1 MRTKKKVLKTFKA
14 FALQNLHATLMDI
27 LILQRQ
33 EKKTKDSNIFSRA
46 QRAIIDTAK
55 GMLFI
60 SGGQLCSPDLFEP
73 VDTDKSEKCKP
84 ASCCPHL
91 SFNVRGRGGPALWDG
106 NLMHINT
113 GLHLWGSE
121 GKTLRPSYR
130 GWKGCTWIKS
140 EAAGAHVHARGPGTC
155 AHIHRQPHARAEFLI
170 RGGWRLS
177 QWELPCGMFLG
188 PHLQRLWSRRR
199 RTCWVK
205 WGYTPG
211 WGKKI

>member
-130 GWKGCTWIKS
+130 G
-140 EAAGAHVHARGPGTC
+140 
-155 AHIHRQPHARAEFLI
+155 
-170 RGGWRLS
+170 
-177 QWELPCGMFLG
+177 
-188 PHLQRLWSRRR
+188 
-199 RTCWVK
+199 
-205 WGYTPG
+205 
-211 WGKKI
+211 